1 MTAILCA
8 ALLAACGDATS
19 TTSRTA
25 TVPTGTLGDVGTDG
39 PLSPSAF
46 AKLSRYNALLQADL
60 KKRYDAIERCQTR
73 LTPESRW
80 KCRVS
85 LGHSGQVM
93 SLSASDEFL
102 KAADQGQGT
111 SACGKDL
118 HAHGLVLGE
127 AARGFGAMNAGAE
140 FALRTTRTEHYDE
153 AIAALPA
160 LYAPVAQYTLS
171 PRCDPD
177 AA

>member
-1 MTAILCA
+1 
-8 ALLAACGDATS
+8 
-19 TTSRTA
+19 
-25 TVPTGTLGDVGTDG
+25 
-39 PLSPSAF
+39 
-46 AKLSRYNALLQADL
+46 
-60 KKRYDAIERCQTR
+60 
-73 LTPESRW
+73 
-80 KCRVS
+80 
-85 LGHSGQVM
+85 M

-153 AIAALPA
+153 AIAARLQA
-160 LYAPVAQYTLS
+160 LAAGLVATAAALAERIGQRYFTLAHGADQ
-171 PRCDPD
+171 RL
-177 AA
+177 